1 MKNFPK
7 SFDILADNYDIDS
20 LAGYSSVKEAL
31 KHSDYKFAK
40 SAANTL
46 KSGEGFSL
54 ITIIMRYAENI
65 FHKNIKYDLKLSED
79 RENIIISY
87 KDNYNILMPVD
98 IKIMNKTILGTP
110 YHKLCDM
117 GLSLFVKDKIS
128 RISIATSLCL
138 HYVEYM
144 LADYYGESYNDH
156 NINKDPE
163 VDKCIV
169 NALMAIE
176 HLSTKEMLYLIAYTD
191 FMYYSTQNYMV
202 NFESKLQEDIYN
214 DLNLLLV
221 QSAYLDLFADFPL
234 NIIEVVGD
242 DLDFTGTEVIKTWT
256 TSEDVAKKTKAED
269 VYGYSPYYITYA
281 TSNYD
286 FAHGDKFKTNGKIK
300 MYIYDD
306 SKTDFTKVRRLFKY
320 IAPSNKTVVDI
331 YVKDV
336 IELKDYESQDAI
348 LSLYDKVDA
357 GPYVVSVPADIIIS
371 NTIPLKESKLTIKIP
386 NSADC
391 TDAVTKLLQKQNN
404 GLADFAKQHPQIN
417 EESYTIHSYIKIFDA
432 SDRIKHNSV
441 IKECV
446 DNPEFEMIGMMTIA
460 SDNVSL
466 EADAASLKVD
476 LPRFATYLPIWLDKP
491 NNRIFVTT
499 VAATSLGHITS
510 GSVFIDKDGEEHV
523 TKEDGYID
531 ESDAMN
537 RYNYLS
543 DIEASRSLELWYGC
557 QIALLNP
564 IITNVV
570 SESTTSR
577 PFSESSKRFNKPSKK
592 KTKIRYERVHYIN
605 AGAIN
610 GAIQAD
616 NSKRGFNRKCHCW
629 YVIGHWRHYS
639 NKTIWIDGYWKGDMR
654 FLKKADEE
662 RTREVVPD

>member
-1 MKNFPK
+1 
-7 SFDILADNYDIDS
+7 
-20 LAGYSSVKEAL
+20 
-31 KHSDYKFAK
+31 
-40 SAANTL
+40 
-46 KSGEGFSL
+46 
-54 ITIIMRYAENI
+54 
-65 FHKNIKYDLKLSED
+65 
-79 RENIIISY
+79 
-87 KDNYNILMPVD
+87 
-98 IKIMNKTILGTP
+98 MNKTILGTP

-156 NINKDPE
+156 NINEDPE

-169 NALMAIE
+169 NVLMAIE

-242 DLDFTGTEVIKTWT
+242 DLDYTGTEVIKTWT
-256 TSEDVAKKTKAED
+256 TSEDVAKKTKVED

-286 FAHGDKFKTNGKIK
+286 FVHGNKFKANGKIK

-336 IELKDYESQDAI
+336 IELKEYESQDAI

-446 DNPEFEMIGMMTIA
+446 DNPEFEMIGMMAIA

-476 LPRFATYLPIWLDKP
+476 LPQFATYLPIWLDKP

-543 DIEASRSLELWYGC
+543 NIEASRSLELWYGC

-577 PFSESSKRFNKPSKK
+577 PFSESSKGFNKPSKK

-629 YVIGHWRHYS
+629 YVIGHWRHYP